1 MTENESAILI
11 TGATGTVG
19 NEVVKHLSS
28 AGQNVR
34 VRAAVRSINKAAKI
48 KAVGAEIT
56 EVDYTMPTTLTK
68 AFIGVDKLFLN
79 TPFQQDMVELTSN
92 LVSEA
97 VNSGTVK
104 HIVKLSVLDAE
115 DEPGIMGSRIHRQ
128 AEKKLKNQ
136 GYYLHSCV
144 QAGSCKTLSTSLI
157 VASSLWGLFTSHQVM
172 ENLVLSMLEISQL
185 LL

>member
-11 TGATGTVG
+11 TGATGTVSS
-19 NEVVKHLSS
+19 EVVKHVSS
-28 AGQNVR
+28 AGRNVR

-68 AFIGVDKLFLN
+68 AFIGVDNLFLN

-136 GYYLHSCV
+136 GYHLHSCV

-157 VASSLWGLFTSHQVM
+157 VASSLWGLFTSQQVM